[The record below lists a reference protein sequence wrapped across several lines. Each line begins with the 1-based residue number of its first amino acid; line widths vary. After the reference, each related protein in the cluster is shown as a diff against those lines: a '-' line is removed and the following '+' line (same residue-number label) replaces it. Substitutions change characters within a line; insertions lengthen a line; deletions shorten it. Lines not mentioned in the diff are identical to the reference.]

1 MTMTHPTTT
10 HAAPKVRRVR
20 VYPRLSLAI
29 RKRLTEYC
37 ARKGVAERDI
47 IEDAILQYLDGSSD
61 SAKVLGQLERLTLA
75 LDAQQEQRDLQHRE
89 LEMLSAAFG
98 KYLRF
103 WFLVHLPPDS
113 EEKKQSGE
121 GMFKNFAAKLGE
133 EFARGHRFIHDLT
146 AAPPGITPPRKA

>member
-1 MTMTHPTTT
+1 MTMTHPTTI

-89 LEMLSAAFG
+89 FEMLSAAFG
-98 KYLRF
+98 RYLRL

-113 EEKKQSGE
+113 EEKQQAGAN
-121 GMFKNFAAKLGE
+121 MFKSFAARLAD
-133 EFARGHRFIHDLT
+133 EFARGHRFVHDFPKV
-146 AAPPGITPPRKA
+146 ADKRPHAEPR

>member
-1 MTMTHPTTT
+1 MNMTHPTTL
-10 HAAPKVRRVR
+10 AGPKVRRVR
-20 VYPRLSLAI
+20 VYPRLSLAV

-47 IEDAILQYLDGSSD
+47 IEDAILQYLDGTSD
-61 SAKVLGQLERLTLA
+61 GAKVLGQLERLALT
-75 LDAQQEQRDLQHRE
+75 LDAQQQKRDLQHQE

-98 KYLRF
+98 RYLRL
-103 WFLVHLPPDS
+103 WFLAHQPSDT
-113 EEKKQSGE
+113 EEERQAGE

-146 AAPPGITPPRKA
+146 AAPPGITPPHKA